1 MLKAVI
7 VTGSVCSGKTT
18 VAKLIANKYNYKYL
32 DVNKLIKEK
41 KLYEG
46 YDKELD
52 SYIIDE
58 RKLVKILKSL
68 IKKSKTKF
76 VIDSHLSHYLP
87 KSQVEL
93 CIVTKCDL
101 KELKRRLKNRG
112 YSEKKIRVNLDA
124 EIFDV
129 CLIEA
134 KEKGHKIKVI
144 DTTKGLKFFKP
155 FVRI

>member
-1 MLKAVI
+1 MLKAII

-18 VAKLIANKYNYKYL
+18 VAKLIAKKFNYKYL
-32 DVNKLIKEK
+32 DVNKLIREK

-58 RKLVKILKSL
+58 RKLVKVLKGL
-68 IKKSKTKF
+68 IKKSKTRL

-101 KELKRRLKNRG
+101 KELKNRLKKRD

-134 KEKGHKIKVI
+134 KEKGHKIKII
-144 DTTKGLKFFKP
+144 DTTKGIKRVTL
-155 FVRI
+155 